1 MTTKLV
7 TQPKIICNSLINTVI
22 IIVTESTKFILEVNV
37 MSQSDFSVKV
47 KGQTKKEADEW
58 TKKPAQE
65 KRHNVFTDFI
75 WDIKRHTKW

>member
-7 TQPKIICNSLINTVI
+7 TQPKIICNSLTNIVI
-22 IIVTESTKFILEVNV
+22 IIVTESAKFILEVNV

-58 TKKPAQE
+58 TKKTGTGEETQC
-65 KRHNVFTDFI
+65 I
-75 WDIKRHTKW
+75 Y

>member
-47 KGQTKKEADEW
+47 NSQTKKEVENGQ
-58 TKKPAQE
+58 KNRH
-65 KRHNVFTDFI
+65 KRMDTMLLLTSYGI
-75 WDIKRHTKW
+75 